1 VLPLL
6 SDSTMRSLVSDYLY
20 YIHDRPHSLF
30 HPRTLWDDFAQR
42 RIGDSLLLAIC
53 SLAANLS
60 RETEVRSLGPR
71 LAHRSRELL
80 LADLENVCLQHVQ
93 TCVILANVFAAEI
106 DPCSEALYF
115 GIANR
120 MAQILH
126 LHTPKTTEDAVLG
139 EVKIRVWWTLVM
151 ADQWCSSGLDI
162 SRQLDRRFTDVAL
175 PIDECMFW
183 NMRPG
188 ETRGSLTDRRI
199 GLWGHMITLVEIFAS
214 IHDLNRRAVASGD
227 ALTDAQS
234 NIAVSRLAKRLEEW
248 IATLPSD
255 TRLGD
260 TNLEYHRCRGSG
272 GAFVALHLGYHHYST
287 LLYFRYLDVNR
298 TVNDESNE
306 FARRCKHHA
315 FSYGRLLAQS

>member
-1 VLPLL
+1 
-6 SDSTMRSLVSDYLY
+6 
-20 YIHDRPHSLF
+20 
-30 HPRTLWDDFAQR
+30 
-42 RIGDSLLLAIC
+42 
-53 SLAANLS
+53 
-60 RETEVRSLGPR
+60 
-71 LAHRSRELL
+71 
-80 LADLENVCLQHVQ
+80 LENVCLQHVQ

-126 LHTPKTTEDAVLG
+126 LHTPKSTDDAVLA

-162 SRQLDRRFTDVAL
+162 PRQLDRHFTDVSL
-175 PIDECMFW
+175 PMDECMFW
-183 NMRPG
+183 DMRPG
-188 ETRGSLTDRRI
+188 VAMRSLTDRRI

-214 IHDLNRRAVASGD
+214 IHDLNRQAVAGSI
-227 ALTDAQS
+227 LTDAQS
-234 NIAVSRLAKRLEEW
+234 HIAVSHLAGRLEEW
-248 IATLPSD
+248 VAALPGD
-255 TRLGD
+255 IRLDD
-260 TNLEYHRCRGSG
+260 TNLEYHRSRGSG

-298 TVNDESNE
+298 TANGESDE

-315 FSYGRLLAQS
+315 FSYGRLLARSRETEGCAAIYATVGHMTVVSSCVLLHSLLFGPEEQLEATRALLLLNFAALIDLRKLWPSLERTASRQEPGTTLL